1 MRDGYKRGGKKTP
14 HNSAWPFSCHCNS
27 SMIYHS
33 SHKKIFFPLSFYL
46 HSSDT
51 EFPHLSVTM
60 YSLLSELFFQSWHP
74 PPDLV
79 IPTSYSNLWT
89 KHCATCVLLWAFVH
103 RLWRTKV
110 LRTKFLPRLHHSASL
125 SQPQKLISCFTWATS
140 SSALS
145 RDIQELVKS

>member
-1 MRDGYKRGGKKTP
+1 MVIKEEKKKKP
-14 HNSAWPFSCHCNS
+14 HNSARPFSCHCNR

-60 YSLLSELFFQSWHP
+60 YSLLSKLFFQSWHP

-89 KHCATCVLLWAFVH
+89 KHRATCALLWAFLH

-110 LRTKFLPRLHHSASL
+110 LRTKFLPHHSAFL
-125 SQPQKLISCFTWATS
+125 SQPRKLISRFTWATS

-145 RDIQELVKS
+145 RDIQVLVKS